1 MCFFWHLSGSLPPWP
16 PTVKIVYGWNICR
29 HWWDTLSYKPHDH
42 MAIVIIVTG
51 LIIRIIV
58 SLSSSS
64 SADPFD
70 FSILWAFVRSA
81 LPSSRTLCQESLLE
95 KRTVNH
101 IIIIVIIII
110 VNYILNIIVITLS
123 SSSSPFHSPSLYLW
137 IYDLYYQ
144 QKILCFIMD
153 TSWHH
158 TINIQWEIDKFYS
171 LSLSFFRD

>member
-1 MCFFWHLSGSLPPWP
+1 MA
-16 PTVKIVYGWNICR
+16 TMVRTVYGWNICR
-29 HWWDTLSYKPHDH
+29 QWWHTLSYKPHDLK
-42 MAIVIIVTG
+42 AIVIIVID

-101 IIIIVIIII
+101 IIFIIILIII
-110 VNYILNIIVITLS
+110 V
-123 SSSSPFHSPSLYLW
+123 
-137 IYDLYYQ
+137 YY
-144 QKILCFIMD
+144 
-153 TSWHH
+153 
-158 TINIQWEIDKFYS
+158 INIFKSCS
-171 LSLSFFRD
+171 LSLCFFTDQRINPICVVVMILFLRCEAHEVEFRAKLIKKTGLVSPPDLDL

>member
-42 MAIVIIVTG
+42 MAIVIIVIG

-64 SADPFD
+64 LADPFD

-101 IIIIVIIII
+101 IIFIIII
-110 VNYILNIIVITLS
+110 LIIIV
-123 SSSSPFHSPSLYLW
+123 
-137 IYDLYYQ
+137 YY
-144 QKILCFIMD
+144 
-153 TSWHH
+153 
-158 TINIQWEIDKFYS
+158 INNFKSCS
-171 LSLSFFRD
+171 LSLCFFTDQRINPICVVVCNDFVSEMWSPRGWVSSKTH